1 MIDDGLLLLPFLFVV
16 IVFLVIPGF
25 RIVMQYQKGIVFT
38 LGRYTSTRDPGLR
51 WFVPYIQTMEKIDMR
66 IMTVDVPKQEVMTK
80 DNIPV
85 NINAVVYF
93 RVKDPEKAVV
103 EISDYVLAVI
113 QQSQSALKDVVGTND
128 LDTILSERKR
138 IGDEIKSIV
147 DMATD
152 KWGVDIDAINVQ
164 EIELPEDMK
173 RAMAKQ
179 AEAERNRR
187 AMIISAQGEVES
199 AKKMLEAAQTL
210 EQSPVTI
217 QLKTL
222 QTMKDISS
230 SQSQTIAMF
239 PVELVNLLGG
249 KKPNS

>member
-1 MIDDGLLLLPFLFVV
+1 MITLLCLLFALTF
-16 IVFLVIPGF
+16 IIIIPGF
-25 RIVMQYQKGIVFT
+25 RIVMQYEKGVVFT

-51 WFVPYIQTMEKIDMR
+51 WFIPYIQTMQKIDMR

-93 RVKDPEKAVV
+93 KVKNPENAVIQ
-103 EISDYVLAVI
+103 ISNYVFAVI
-113 QQSQSALKDVVGTND
+113 QQSQSALKDVIGTND

-138 IGDEIKSIV
+138 IGEEIKNIV

-152 KWGVDIDAINVQ
+152 KWGIDIEAINVQ

-187 AMIISAQGEVES
+187 AMVISAQGEVES
-199 AKKMLEAAQTL
+199 AQKMLEAAHTL
-210 EQSPVTI
+210 EKSAVTM

-222 QTMKDISS
+222 QTIKDISS
-230 SQSQTIAMF
+230 SQSQTIALF
-239 PVELVNLLGG
+239 PAELVNLLRN
-249 KKPNS
+249 KK

>member
-1 MIDDGLLLLPFLFVV
+1 MSETTAFMIPLAFFLIIF
-16 IVFLVIPGF
+16 IVIPGF
-25 RIVMQYQKGIVFT
+25 RIVMQYEKGIIFT

-51 WFVPYIQTMEKIDMR
+51 WFLPYIQTMQKIDMR

-93 RVKDPEKAVV
+93 RVKDPERAVV
-103 EISDYVLAVI
+103 EIANYVLAVV

-147 DMATD
+147 DIATE

-187 AMIISAQGEVES
+187 AMIIAAQGEVES

-239 PVELVNLLGG
+239 PAELISLMGG
-249 KKPNS
+249 KK

>member
-1 MIDDGLLLLPFLFVV
+1 MITLLCLLFALTFVV
-16 IVFLVIPGF
+16 IIPGF
-25 RIVMQYQKGIVFT
+25 RIVMQYEKGVVFT

-51 WFVPYIQTMEKIDMR
+51 WFIPYIQTMQKIDMR

-93 RVKDPEKAVV
+93 KVKNPENAVIQ
-103 EISDYVLAVI
+103 ISNYVFAVI
-113 QQSQSALKDVVGTND
+113 QQSQSALKDVIGTND

-138 IGDEIKSIV
+138 IGEEIKNIV

-152 KWGVDIDAINVQ
+152 KWGIDIEAINVQ

-187 AMIISAQGEVES
+187 AMVISAQGEVES
-199 AKKMLEAAQTL
+199 AQKMLEAAHTL
-210 EQSPVTI
+210 EKSAVTM

-222 QTMKDISS
+222 QTIKDISS
-230 SQSQTIAMF
+230 SQSQTIALF
-239 PVELVNLLGG
+239 PAELVNLLRN
-249 KKPNS
+249 KK

>member
-1 MIDDGLLLLPFLFVV
+1 MEIFIPLLIVIFVL
-16 IVFLVIPGF
+16 IIIPGF
-25 RIVMQYQKGIVFT
+25 RIVMQYEKGIVFT

-51 WFVPYIQTMEKIDMR
+51 WIVPYIQNMAKIDMR

-93 RVKDPEKAVV
+93 KVKNPENAVI
-103 EISDYVLAVI
+103 EISDYVFAVI
-113 QQSQSALKDVVGTND
+113 QQSQSALKDVIGTND
-128 LDTILSERKR
+128 LDTTLSERKR
-138 IGDEIKSIV
+138 IGEEIKQIV
-147 DMATD
+147 DAATD
-152 KWGVDIDAINVQ
+152 KWGIDIEAINVQ

-187 AMIISAQGEVES
+187 AMVIAAQGEVES
-199 AKKMLEAAQTL
+199 AQKMLEAAETL
-210 EQSPVTI
+210 EKSSITM

-222 QTMKDISS
+222 QTIKDISS
-230 SQSQTIAMF
+230 SQSQTIALF
-239 PVELVNLLGG
+239 PAEMINLLSN
-249 KKPNS
+249 KK

>member
-1 MIDDGLLLLPFLFVV
+1 MKELFMTAFLFPLTF
-16 IVFLVIPGF
+16 ILVIIIIAGF
-25 RIVMQYQKGIVFT
+25 RILMQYEKGVVFT
-38 LGRYTSTRDPGLR
+38 LGRYTSTRDPGLT
-51 WFVPYIQTMEKIDMR
+51 WIIPLIQDIRKIDMR

-93 RVKDPEKAVV
+93 KVKNPEDAVIQISNYVFAVV
-103 EISDYVLAVI
+103 
-113 QQSQSALKDVVGTND
+113 QQSQSALKDVIGTND
-128 LDTILSERKR
+128 LDITLSERKR
-138 IGDEIKSIV
+138 IGEEIKNIV
-147 DMATD
+147 DAATE
-152 KWGVDIDAINVQ
+152 KWGIDIEAINVQ

-199 AKKMLEAAQTL
+199 AQKMLEAAKTL
-210 EQSPVTI
+210 EKSSITM

-222 QTMKDISS
+222 QTIKDIAPSP
-230 SQSQTIAMF
+230 SQTIALF
-239 PVELVNLLGG
+239 PIELANLLSG
-249 KKPNS
+249 KNK

>member
-1 MIDDGLLLLPFLFVV
+1 MLVSILPILFVLLFV
-16 IVFLVIPGF
+16 IIIPGF
-25 RIVMQYQKGIVFT
+25 RIVMQYEKGIIFT

-51 WFVPYIQTMEKIDMR
+51 WFVPYIQTMQKIDMR

-93 RVKDPEKAVV
+93 KVNNPEKAVIQ
-103 EISDYVLAVI
+103 ISDYVFAVI
-113 QQSQSALKDVVGTND
+113 QQSQSALKDVIGTND

-138 IGDEIKSIV
+138 IGEEIKNIV
-147 DMATD
+147 DMTTD
-152 KWGVDIDAINVQ
+152 KWGIDIEAINVQ

-187 AMIISAQGEVES
+187 AMVISAQGEVES
-199 AKKMLEAAQTL
+199 AQKMLEAANTL
-210 EQSPVTI
+210 EKSPVTI

-222 QTMKDISS
+222 QTIKDISA

-239 PVELVNLLGG
+239 PVELINLLGN
-249 KKPNS
+249 KK

>member
-1 MIDDGLLLLPFLFVV
+1 MTAFLFPLTFILV
-16 IVFLVIPGF
+16 IVIIAGF
-25 RIVMQYQKGIVFT
+25 RILMQYEKGVVFT
-38 LGRYTSTRDPGLR
+38 LGRYTSTRDPGLT
-51 WFVPYIQTMEKIDMR
+51 WIIPLIQDIRKIDMR

-93 RVKDPEKAVV
+93 KVKKPEDAVIQISNYVFAVV
-103 EISDYVLAVI
+103 
-113 QQSQSALKDVVGTND
+113 QQSQSALKDVIGTND
-128 LDTILSERKR
+128 LDITLSERKR
-138 IGDEIKSIV
+138 IGEEIKNIV
-147 DMATD
+147 DTATE
-152 KWGVDIDAINVQ
+152 KWGIDIEAINVQ

-199 AKKMLEAAQTL
+199 AQKMLEAAKTL
-210 EQSPVTI
+210 EKSSITM

-222 QTMKDISS
+222 QTIKDIAPSP
-230 SQSQTIAMF
+230 SQTIALF
-239 PVELVNLLGG
+239 PIELANLLSG
-249 KKPNS
+249 KNK

>member
-1 MIDDGLLLLPFLFVV
+1 MKELFMTAFLFPLTFILV
-16 IVFLVIPGF
+16 IVIIAGF
-25 RIVMQYQKGIVFT
+25 RILMQYEKGVVFT
-38 LGRYTSTRDPGLR
+38 LGRYTSTRDPGLT
-51 WFVPYIQTMEKIDMR
+51 WIIPLIQDIRKIDMR

-93 RVKDPEKAVV
+93 KVKNPEDAVIQISNYVFAVV
-103 EISDYVLAVI
+103 
-113 QQSQSALKDVVGTND
+113 QQSQSALKDVIGTND
-128 LDTILSERKR
+128 LDITLSERKR
-138 IGDEIKSIV
+138 IGEEIKNIV
-147 DMATD
+147 DAATE
-152 KWGVDIDAINVQ
+152 KWGIDIEAINVQ

-199 AKKMLEAAQTL
+199 AQKMLEAAKTL
-210 EQSPVTI
+210 EKSSITM

-222 QTMKDISS
+222 QTIKDIAPSP
-230 SQSQTIAMF
+230 SQTIALF
-239 PVELVNLLGG
+239 PIELANLLSG
-249 KKPNS
+249 KNK

>member
-1 MIDDGLLLLPFLFVV
+1 MTAFLFPLAFILV
-16 IVFLVIPGF
+16 IVIIAGF
-25 RIVMQYQKGIVFT
+25 RILMQYEKGVVFT
-38 LGRYTSTRDPGLR
+38 LGRYTSTRDPGLT
-51 WFVPYIQTMEKIDMR
+51 WIIPLIQDIRKIDMR

-93 RVKDPEKAVV
+93 KVKNPEDAVIQISNYVFAVV
-103 EISDYVLAVI
+103 
-113 QQSQSALKDVVGTND
+113 QQSQSALKDVIGTND
-128 LDTILSERKR
+128 LDITLSERKR
-138 IGDEIKSIV
+138 IGEEIKNIV
-147 DMATD
+147 DAATE
-152 KWGVDIDAINVQ
+152 KWGIDIEAINVQ

-199 AKKMLEAAQTL
+199 AQKMLEAAKTL
-210 EQSPVTI
+210 EKSSITM

-222 QTMKDISS
+222 QTIKDIAPSP
-230 SQSQTIAMF
+230 SQTIALF
-239 PVELVNLLGG
+239 PIELANLLSG
-249 KKPNS
+249 KNK

>member
-1 MIDDGLLLLPFLFVV
+1 MLVSILPILFVLLFV
-16 IVFLVIPGF
+16 IIIPGF
-25 RIVMQYQKGIVFT
+25 RIVMQYEKGIIFT

-51 WFVPYIQTMEKIDMR
+51 WFVPYIQTMQKIDMR

-93 RVKDPEKAVV
+93 KVNNPEKAVIQ
-103 EISDYVLAVI
+103 ISDYIFAVI
-113 QQSQSALKDVVGTND
+113 QQSQSALKDVIGTND

-138 IGDEIKSIV
+138 IGEEIKNIV
-147 DMATD
+147 DMTTD
-152 KWGVDIDAINVQ
+152 KWGIDIEAINVQ

-187 AMIISAQGEVES
+187 AMVISAQGEVES
-199 AKKMLEAAQTL
+199 AQKMLEAANTL
-210 EQSPVTI
+210 EKSPVTM

-222 QTMKDISS
+222 QTIKDISA

-239 PVELVNLLGG
+239 PVELINLLGN
-249 KKPNS
+249 KK

>member
-1 MIDDGLLLLPFLFVV
+1 MDPLLSTLLPLLFVF
-16 IVFLVIPGF
+16 IVFIAIPGF

-38 LGRYTSTRDPGLR
+38 LGRYTSTRNPGLR
-51 WFVPYIQTMEKIDMR
+51 WIIPYVQTMQKIDMR

-93 RVKDPEKAVV
+93 KVTNPENAVIQ
-103 EISDYVLAVI
+103 ISNYIFAVI
-113 QQSQSALKDVVGTND
+113 QQSQSALKDVIGTND

-138 IGDEIKSIV
+138 IGEEIKNIV
-147 DMATD
+147 DLTTD
-152 KWGVDIDAINVQ
+152 KWGIDIEAINVQ

-187 AMIISAQGEVES
+187 AMIIAAQGEVES
-199 AKKMLEAAQTL
+199 ARKMLEAAQTL
-210 EQSPVTI
+210 EKSPVTM

-222 QTMKDISS
+222 QTIKDISAAP
-230 SQSQTIAMF
+230 SQKIALF
-239 PVELVNLLGG
+239 PLEIAGWFGG
-249 KKPNS
+249 KK

>member
-1 MIDDGLLLLPFLFVV
+1 MITLLCLLFALTFV
-16 IVFLVIPGF
+16 IIIPGF
-25 RIVMQYQKGIVFT
+25 RIVMQYEKGVVFT

-51 WFVPYIQTMEKIDMR
+51 WFIPYIQTMQKIDMR

-93 RVKDPEKAVV
+93 KVKNPENAVIQ
-103 EISDYVLAVI
+103 ISNYVFAVI
-113 QQSQSALKDVVGTND
+113 QQSQSALKDVIGTND

-138 IGDEIKSIV
+138 IGEEIKNIV

-152 KWGVDIDAINVQ
+152 KWGIDIEAINVQ

-187 AMIISAQGEVES
+187 AMVISAQGEVES
-199 AKKMLEAAQTL
+199 AQKMLEAAHTL
-210 EQSPVTI
+210 EKSAVTM

-222 QTMKDISS
+222 QTIKDISS
-230 SQSQTIAMF
+230 SQSQTIALF
-239 PVELVNLLGG
+239 PAELVNLLNN
-249 KKPNS
+249 KK

>member
-1 MIDDGLLLLPFLFVV
+1 MNEDLFFGIPVLILFIIFV
-16 IVFLVIPGF
+16 VIPGF
-25 RIVMQYQKGIVFT
+25 RIVMQYEKGIIFT
-38 LGRYTSTRDPGLR
+38 LGRYTSTKNPGLR
-51 WFVPYIQTMEKIDMR
+51 WFVPYIQTMQKIDMR

-93 RVKDPEKAVV
+93 RVKNPENAVV

-113 QQSQSALKDVVGTND
+113 QQSQSALKDVIGTND

-138 IGDEIKSIV
+138 IGVEIKNIV
-147 DMATD
+147 DQATE
-152 KWGVDIDAINVQ
+152 KWGVDIEAINVQ

-187 AMIISAQGEVES
+187 AMVIAAQGEVES
-199 AKKMLEAAQTL
+199 AQKMLEAAKTL

-239 PVELVNLLGG
+239 PVELINLLGG
-249 KKPNS
+249 KK

>member
-1 MIDDGLLLLPFLFVV
+1 MSETTAYMIPLAFFLIIF
-16 IVFLVIPGF
+16 IVIPGF
-25 RIVMQYQKGIVFT
+25 RIVMQYEKGIIFT

-51 WFVPYIQTMEKIDMR
+51 WFVPYIQTMQKIDMR

-93 RVKDPEKAVV
+93 RVKDPERAVV
-103 EISDYVLAVI
+103 EIANYVLAVV

-147 DMATD
+147 DIATE

-187 AMIISAQGEVES
+187 AMIIAAQGEVES

-239 PVELVNLLGG
+239 PAELISLMGG
-249 KKPNS
+249 KK

>member
-1 MIDDGLLLLPFLFVV
+1 MIEILLPVVFVLAVFV
-16 IVFLVIPGF
+16 IIPGF
-25 RIVMQYQKGIVFT
+25 RIVMQYEKGVVFT
-38 LGRYTSTRDPGLR
+38 LGRYTSTREPGLR
-51 WFVPYIQTMEKIDMR
+51 WFIPYIQTMHKIDLR

-93 RVKDPEKAVV
+93 KVKDPEKAVIQ
-103 EISDYVLAVI
+103 ISDYVFAVI
-113 QQSQSALKDVVGTND
+113 QQSQSALKDVIGTND

-138 IGDEIKSIV
+138 IGEEIKDIV
-147 DMATD
+147 DQATD
-152 KWGVDIDAINVQ
+152 KWGIDIDAINVQ

-199 AKKMLEAAQTL
+199 AKKMLEAAETL
-210 EQSPVTI
+210 EKSPVTM

-222 QTMKDISS
+222 QTIKDISS
-230 SQSQTIAMF
+230 AQAQTIALF
-239 PVELVNLLGG
+239 PVELSNLQGS
-249 KKPNS
+249 KK